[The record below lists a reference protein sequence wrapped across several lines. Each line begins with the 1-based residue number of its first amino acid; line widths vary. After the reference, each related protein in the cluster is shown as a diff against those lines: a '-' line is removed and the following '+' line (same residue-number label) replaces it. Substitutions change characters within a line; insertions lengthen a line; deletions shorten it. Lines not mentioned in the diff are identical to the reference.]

1 MEVLRNSRKNR
12 HEVLNRIRSIAELT
26 TEQQNDWKWFV
37 TSWDATMAETHGDQ
51 WGGLFAQIV
60 QSLLT
65 ELEEGSSSALS
76 EFMLRESQRVLGGV
90 PTLRLPGAS

>member
-37 TSWDATMAETHGDQ
+37 TSWDATMAETHGDR

-60 QSLLT
+60 QNLLT

-76 EFMLRESQRVLGGV
+76 EFMLRESQRVLRGV